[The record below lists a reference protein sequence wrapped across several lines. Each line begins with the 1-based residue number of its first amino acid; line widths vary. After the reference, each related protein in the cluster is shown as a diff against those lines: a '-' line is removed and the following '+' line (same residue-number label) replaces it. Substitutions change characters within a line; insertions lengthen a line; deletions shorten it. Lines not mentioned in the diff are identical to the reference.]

1 MVIYY
6 GVGSSAGGRMQYQKI
21 TANLMVRDADAS
33 LKFYLDVLGLKRQ
46 ITVPD
51 QPPFVFVAVGSQA
64 IEIFLNKAEPA
75 SKAKPGGI
83 SLYVEL
89 KGLDQLLTRV
99 QQHNFNLAIAP
110 NETFYGMREFAV
122 LDPDGYL
129 IIFAERIAKKT

>member
-1 MVIYY
+1 
-6 GVGSSAGGRMQYQKI
+6 MQYQKI
-21 TANLMVRDADAS
+21 TANLMVRDVDAS

-51 QPPFVFVAVGSQA
+51 QPPFVFVAVGSEA

-75 SKAKPGGI
+75 SKAKPGGM

-89 KGLDQLLTRV
+89 EGVNQLLARV
-99 QQHNFNLAIAP
+99 QQHNVKIEIPL

-122 LDPDGYL
+122 LDPDGYVV
-129 IIFAERIAKKT
+129 IFAERIKK

>member
-1 MVIYY
+1 
-6 GVGSSAGGRMQYQKI
+6 MQYQKI
-21 TANLMVRDADAS
+21 TANLMVRDVDAS

-51 QPPFVFVAVGSQA
+51 QPPFVFVAVGSEA

-99 QQHNFNLAIAP
+99 QQHNVKIEIPL

-122 LDPDGYL
+122 LDPDGYVV
-129 IIFAERIAKKT
+129 IFAERIKK

>member
-6 GVGSSAGGRMQYQKI
+6 SVGSSAGGRMQYQKI
-21 TANLMVRDADAS
+21 TANLMVRDVDAS

-51 QPPFVFVAVGSQA
+51 QPLFVFVAVGSEA

-75 SKAKPGGI
+75 SKAKPGGM

-89 KGLDQLLTRV
+89 EGVNQLLARV
-99 QQHNFNLAIAP
+99 QQHNVKIEIPL

-122 LDPDGYL
+122 LDPDGYVV
-129 IIFAERIAKKT
+129 IFAERIKK